1 MSLSINTNTSEM
13 IALQTLDATQTSLSN
28 TENAVSTGKSVATA
42 ADGPAAFGI
51 AQQMS
56 GNIAGQT
63 AVNSGLSFAAQV
75 VSGTSDAANQIIT
88 LLQSVQHAVTNLGN
102 DSGSPTSLGQDATE
116 ITGYLAQIDTI
127 ARNATFNGVNLLAGS
142 TTDGSGITSQ
152 TLNYV
157 TGLQGDTQ
165 SVSGFNSMISKDMSG
180 ATSTGTASLSLSE
193 ALGLAVGGSA
203 GGNATA
209 NVFVSFNPTSGTG
222 AFTGTF
228 GNSAGIAS
236 TGVAMMITQVQDAI
250 TAMTNVTS
258 TLGNAS
264 NLIASMTTYGTTVSD
279 DLTAGV
285 GALTD
290 ANMAAESAQL
300 TSLQTKQSLAI
311 KSLTIA
317 NGQSQNILQ
326 LFQ

>member
-13 IALQTLDATQTSLSN
+13 IALQTLDATQTSLSK

-88 LLQSVQHAVTNLGN
+88 LLQGLQGAITNLGN

-127 ARNATFNGVNLLAGS
+127 ARNATFNGVNLLAGAS
-142 TTDGSGITSQ
+142 TDGRGITSQ

-165 SVSGFNSMISKDMSG
+165 SVSGFNSTIAAAIGSG
-180 ATSTGTASLSLSE
+180 VAGVTVSGSATASMSE
-193 ALGLAVGGSA
+193 ALGLAMGGSA
-203 GGNATA
+203 GANATA
-209 NVFVSFNPTSGTG
+209 NVFVTYSGGTG
-222 AFTGTF
+222 SLSTAFG
-228 GNSAGIAS
+228 S
-236 TGVAMMITQVQDAI
+236 TVSDQVAAMIKQVQVAI

>member
-13 IALQTLDATQTSLSN
+13 IALQTLDATQTSLSK

-88 LLQSVQHAVTNLGN
+88 LLQGLQGAITNLGN

-127 ARNATFNGVNLLAGS
+127 ARNATFNGVNLLAGAS
-142 TTDGSGITSQ
+142 TDGSGITSQ

-165 SVSGFNSMISKDMSG
+165 SVSGFNSTIATEITG
-180 ATSTGTASLSLSE
+180 ATVSGSATASMSE
-193 ALGLAVGGSA
+193 ALGLAMGGSA
-203 GGNATA
+203 GANATA
-209 NVFVSFNPTSGTG
+209 NVFVTYSANSGTG
-222 AFTGTF
+222 SLSTAFG
-228 GNSAGIAS
+228 S
-236 TGVAMMITQVQDAI
+236 TVSDQVAAMIKQVQVAI